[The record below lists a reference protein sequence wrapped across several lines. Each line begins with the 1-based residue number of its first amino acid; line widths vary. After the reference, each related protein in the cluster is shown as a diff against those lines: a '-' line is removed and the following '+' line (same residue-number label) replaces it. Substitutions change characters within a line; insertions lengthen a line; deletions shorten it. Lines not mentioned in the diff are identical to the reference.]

1 MAKKLMKGCEA
12 IGEAAIH
19 AGCRLFFGYPITPQ
33 NEIPEY
39 MSGRL
44 PQVGGVFVQ
53 AESEVAASNMLYG
66 AAGAGRRCITSS
78 SSPGI
83 SLMSEGISYMAG
95 SELPVVIVNIM
106 RGGPGLGGI
115 LPSQSDYLQATK
127 GGGHGDYRLLVLAP
141 STVQEAADLT
151 IEAFDLADK
160 YRNPV
165 MILGDGL
172 IGQMMEPVE
181 FKRNTDP
188 ADLPEKSWATTGC
201 RGRQPN
207 IINSLYLKAE
217 ELEEH
222 NWALYRKYQAMA
234 SEVRHETYNADT
246 ELDVLVV
253 AYGTVARIAR
263 TAVDSLRA
271 KGIRAGIFR
280 PITLYP
286 YPSEA
291 LVRTAERADRI
302 LVAELSTGQM
312 VEDVRAAI
320 AGRKP
325 VDFYGRVGG
334 MVMAA
339 EELAEQIEKLVPAKV

>member
-12 IGEAAIH
+12 IGEAAVQ

-39 MSGRL
+39 LSGRL
-44 PQVGGVFVQ
+44 PQVGGTFVQ
-53 AESEVAASNMLYG
+53 AESEVAAVNMLYG
-66 AAGAGRRCITSS
+66 ASGAGCRCFTSS

-83 SLMSEGISYMAG
+83 SLMMEGISYIAG
-95 SELPVVIVNIM
+95 AELPVVFVNIM

-115 LPSQSDYLQATK
+115 LPSQSDYFQATK

-141 STVQEAADLT
+141 STVQEAADLMM
-151 IEAFDLADK
+151 EAFDLAEK

-181 FKRNTDP
+181 FKKTIDP
-188 ADLPEKSWATTGC
+188 AELPEKPWATTGAQ
-201 RGRQPN
+201 GRAPN
-207 IINSLYLKAE
+207 IVNSLYLKGE
-217 ELEEH
+217 QLEQH
-222 NWALYRKYQAMA
+222 NWDLVAKYARMA
-234 SEVRHETYNADT
+234 QEVRHATYLAD
-246 ELDVLVV
+246 EDLDVLIV

-263 TAVDSLRA
+263 TSIDALRE
-271 KGIRAGIFR
+271 KGLRVGLFR

-286 YPSEA
+286 YPAEA
-291 LVRTAERADRI
+291 LRKTAERAKRI

-312 VEDVRAAI
+312 VEDVRAVV
-320 AGRKP
+320 AGRRP
-325 VDFYGRVGG
+325 VEFFGRVGG
-334 MVMAA
+334 MVMSA
-339 EELAEQIEKLVPAKV
+339 EELAEQVEKLAAVAV